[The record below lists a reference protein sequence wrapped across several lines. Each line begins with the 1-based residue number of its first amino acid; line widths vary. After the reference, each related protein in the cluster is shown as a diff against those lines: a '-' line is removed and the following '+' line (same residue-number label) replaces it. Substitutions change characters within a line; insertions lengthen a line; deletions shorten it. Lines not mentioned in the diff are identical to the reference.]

1 LKVFFFVEVTTKMS
15 AAATEMVTSNFKKIL
30 GDNTFSDLQI
40 KIGKDILNVHRGIV
54 AIRCGEVYPLPDP
67 NPKKKQKEKAKDAIV
82 LKQMSNP
89 AILLKVMEF
98 LYTGK
103 VNFPS
108 LGAPEAIME
117 LNKAAKVFNLRR
129 LSYLCEDYFQTNI
142 NQDNLFVVLAAA
154 DKLNEPT
161 VKSFCKFFAIEHFNE
176 IVTNNQGLHIL
187 GIDLFQE
194 VVTAYLTYQ
203 ATKSLSKVSLGDP
216 PSDTILDDFKQ
227 LYRQMPY
234 HDVKFIFENSSD
246 EVLCH
251 KAVLGGYSEK
261 FKALCKDPPPGGIL
275 LSNISPSSF
284 RFLLQFLYYGD
295 DEIEPLPA
303 CELVG
308 FARQYEIND
317 LVRLCE
323 NKIRNS
329 VNIDT
334 VLGILEV
341 AYQPEMVAK
350 PDLVEELKQK
360 TFPFVLENF
369 NAIDFTPLKAKL
381 TPKSVAIA
389 SDLILYIQKQCA
401 AKKGK

>member
-1 LKVFFFVEVTTKMS
+1 MS
-15 AAATEMVTSNFKKIL
+15 AAATDMVTSNFKKIL
-30 GDNTFSDLQI
+30 ADTFFSDLQV
-40 KIGKDILNVHRGIV
+40 KVGKDTLNLHRGIIAV
-54 AIRCGEVYPLPDP
+54 RCTEIYPLPDP
-67 NPKKKQKEKAKDAIV
+67 NPKKKSKEKAKDAIV
-82 LKQMSNP
+82 LKQMANP
-89 AILLKVMEF
+89 AIVLKVMEY

-117 LNKAAKVFNLRR
+117 LNKAAKLFNLRR
-129 LSYLCEDYFQTNI
+129 LSYLCEDYFQSSINLDNI
-142 NQDNLFVVLAAA
+142 FVVLAAA

-161 VKSFCKFFAIEHFNE
+161 TKSFCKFFAIEHFNE
-176 IVTNNQGLHIL
+176 IVTNNQGLHVL

-216 PSDTILDDFKQ
+216 PADTILEDFKQ

-234 HDVKFIFENSSD
+234 ADVKFLFDNNE
-246 EVLCH
+246 EVVCH
-251 KAVLGGYSEK
+251 KAILGGYSEK
-261 FKALCKDPPPGGIL
+261 FKALCKDVPPSGIPL
-275 LSNISPSSF
+275 QGISASSF
-284 RFLLQFLYYGD
+284 RFLVQFLYYGED
-295 DEIEPLPA
+295 NIEPLPA

-308 FARQYEIND
+308 FARLYEIND
-317 LVRLCE
+317 LVTLCE

-389 SDLILYIQKQCA
+389 SDLILYIQKQVA
-401 AKKGK
+401 AKKK

>member
-1 LKVFFFVEVTTKMS
+1 MITN
-15 AAATEMVTSNFKKIL
+15 NFKKIL
-30 GDNTFSDLQI
+30 VDNSFSDLQV
-40 KIGKDILNVHRGIV
+40 KVGKDTLYAHRGIIS
-54 AIRCGEVYPLPDP
+54 IRCQEIYPLPDP
-67 NPKKKQKEKAKDAIV
+67 NPKKKSKDKGKDAVV
-82 LKQMSNP
+82 LKQLSNP
-89 AILLKVMEF
+89 AIVMKVFEF
-98 LYTGK
+98 LYTGT

-117 LNKAAKVFNLRR
+117 LNKAAKVLNLRR
-129 LSYLCEDYFQTNI
+129 LSYICEDYFQTSINLENI
-142 NQDNLFVVLAAA
+142 FVVLAAA

-176 IVTNNQGLHIL
+176 IVTNNQGLHVL

-216 PSDTILDDFKQ
+216 PVDAILDDFKQ
-227 LYRQMPY
+227 LNRTMPY
-234 HDVKFIFENSSD
+234 ADVKFLFENN
-246 EVLCH
+246 EEIICH
-251 KAVLGGYSEK
+251 KAILGGYSEK
-261 FKALCKDPPPGGIL
+261 FKALCKDSPPNGIP
-275 LSNISPSSF
+275 LSNISASTF

-295 DEIEPLPA
+295 EDIEPLPA

-389 SDLILYIQKQCA
+389 SDLILYIQKQTA
-401 AKKGK
+401 SKKGK

>member
-1 LKVFFFVEVTTKMS
+1 MS
-15 AAATEMVTSNFKKIL
+15 AAANDMVTSNFKKIL
-30 GDNTFSDLQI
+30 GDTTYSDLQI
-40 KIGKDILNVHRGIV
+40 KVGKDTLTAHRGIIGV
-54 AIRCGEVYPLPDP
+54 RCTEVFPLPDP
-67 NPKKKQKEKAKDAIV
+67 NPKKKNKEKAKDATV
-82 LKQMSNP
+82 LKQVSNP
-89 AILLKVMEF
+89 AIAMKVLEY
-98 LYTGK
+98 LYSGK

-108 LGAPEAIME
+108 LAPEAIME
-117 LNKAAKVFNLRR
+117 LNKAAKNLNLKR
-129 LSYLCEDYFQTNI
+129 LSYLCEDYFQTSI
-142 NQDNLFVVLAAA
+142 NQENIFVVLAAA
-154 DKLNEPT
+154 DKLNEPI

-176 IVTNNQGLHIL
+176 IVTNNQGLHTL

-203 ATKSLSKVSLGDP
+203 ATKSLGKPNLGDP
-216 PSDTILDDFKQ
+216 PVDTILDDYKQ
-227 LYRQMPY
+227 LYRNMY
-234 HDVKFIFENSSD
+234 YADVKFVFDNNE
-246 EVLCH
+246 EVVCH
-251 KAVLGGYSEK
+251 RSVLAGYSEK
-261 FKALCKDPPPGGIL
+261 FKALCKDAPPSGIP
-275 LSNISPSSF
+275 LSGISASSF

-295 DEIEPLPA
+295 DDIEPLPA

-308 FARQYEIND
+308 FARNYEIND

-329 VNIDT
+329 VNITT

-369 NAIDFTPLKAKL
+369 NAIDFTPLKTKL

-389 SDLILYIQKQCA
+389 SDLILYIQKKTA
-401 AKKGK
+401 EKRGK